1 MYPAPGLTFPPLP
14 CEPQAIARYLDSMVT
29 QTEAHI
35 ELRPSTLP
43 HLSSPS
49 LSTGHCTVPGQHG
62 RRTCRARA
70 QHSSSLVPFHACPQA
85 IARYLDS
92 MVTQR
97 RMAFWASASNA
108 VQGQEQ
114 KRLGALVLEQRK
126 SVPLTD
132 EEALPAVL
140 KVGCIGVTFTPSCLH
155 TFSCCRCPPPPP
167 AHQSLLSP

>member
-1 MYPAPGLTFPPLP
+1 MRCVAGLFLTFRPLP
-14 CEPQAIARYLDSMVT
+14 Y
-29 QTEAHI
+29 
-35 ELRPSTLP
+35 
-43 HLSSPS
+43 
-49 LSTGHCTVPGQHG
+49 
-62 RRTCRARA
+62 
-70 QHSSSLVPFHACPQA
+70 PQA

-97 RMAFWASASNA
+97 RTAFWASASNA

-140 KVGCIGVTFTPSCLH
+140 KVGCVGVTFTPPHLH
-155 TFSCCRCPPPPP
+155 TPTP
-167 AHQSLLSP
+167 SLMLFLLPLLC

>member
-1 MYPAPGLTFPPLP
+1 MLYPAPVLTFPPLP
-14 CEPQAIARYLDSMVT
+14 CA
-29 QTEAHI
+29 
-35 ELRPSTLP
+35 
-43 HLSSPS
+43 
-49 LSTGHCTVPGQHG
+49 
-62 RRTCRARA
+62 
-70 QHSSSLVPFHACPQA
+70 PQA

-140 KVGCIGVTFTPSCLH
+140 KVGCVCMGVLH
-155 TFSCCRCPPPPP
+155 TPTHPHLR
-167 AHQSLLSP
+167 